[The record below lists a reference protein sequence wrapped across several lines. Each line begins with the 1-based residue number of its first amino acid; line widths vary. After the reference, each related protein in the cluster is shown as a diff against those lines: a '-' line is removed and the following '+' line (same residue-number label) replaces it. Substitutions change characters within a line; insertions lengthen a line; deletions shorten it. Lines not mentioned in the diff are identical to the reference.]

1 MTEKIG
7 EFSEAHLLGV
17 AKGLVEKKTKDSKI
31 LDAEMESRIP
41 KFDAGGE
48 LSRCGPRDRFV
59 GKMLMYLFRTFHR
72 TSIRQRGILC
82 REGSYKNCS
91 SERSR

>member
-48 LSRCGPRDRFV
+48 LSRCGARLKCSVWFSNV
-59 GKMLMYLFRTFHR
+59 FRTFNR
-72 TSIRQRGILC
+72 TSFGQRRILC
-82 REGSYKNCS
+82 R
-91 SERSR
+91 